1 MTYAPS
7 LSVIKCIDGD
17 EQKPNPQ
24 FTIAEMKHY
33 FFSLSQFFSSWACQ
47 FFNDNY
53 DFGQVFAGND
63 YVTQIEWCNGN
74 IQQKTE
80 ADILNQILN
89 KEKQILTKQLRI

>member
-24 FTIAEMKHY
+24 FTIAQMKHY
-33 FFSLSQFFSSWACQ
+33 FFFSLFFSWACQ

-63 YVTQIEWCNGN
+63 YVTQLEWCNGT
-74 IQQKTE
+74 IQLKTE

-89 KEKQILTKQLRI
+89 KEKQILTEQLKI